1 MNWDKPARKVAINA
15 VLSSINVEIPLRKNS
30 FIKKTYNL
38 TLGESMKIIR
48 DQRAFRVSLL
58 TLATASILGGLATQV
73 AAQTGA
79 LEEVIVTAERRSQSL
94 QDVPISITT
103 FNEAL
108 INEGNIISMEDVA
121 LRTPNFKM
129 TAFNI
134 TEPQLFLRGIGN
146 TNDSSGSDP
155 AVAVFIDDVY
165 LGRPSGASTDLYDLE
180 RIEVL
185 RGPQGTLYGRNA
197 AGGAIN
203 IYTKK
208 PQQEFEAKVGLTAG
222 NYSLGNLRAY
232 VNGPLSD
239 TIAGKFTMNVRKR
252 DGFAKNIN
260 TGQELEDEDTKSV
273 RGQLLIS
280 ASESVDVLL
289 GFDYADID
297 TSGNNR
303 FLTNLEISDYPGV
316 VTPLYPTYL
325 ARSQAAND
333 AIGNNPRKSNHDEEQ
348 YSNKE
353 ILGLQARVDVDLD
366 WAVLTSITAY
376 RESESE
382 WWQALNPQ
390 LSARLGGTGLQEVD
404 DGAEQEAEQWS
415 QELRLAGDTDNLKW
429 VAGLYYFSEEVQRF
443 ERFNTWWD
451 PASHLA
457 VLGDGTADFFQ
468 NSENDSF
475 AVFGQFTYN
484 VTEALALTFGA
495 RYTDDEKSID
505 NDTAAPVPNSS
516 PVFASGV
523 PLFSP
528 PYSVSASDSWSE
540 TTVRAS
546 VDYHFTDDHMVYA
559 TYSEGFKSGAFNG
572 TQRYPELAAVPIEP
586 ELATNYEIGFK
597 TQWMDD
603 RVRINANYFDLD
615 YENLQ
620 VWVLTNSVLTAS
632 NAQAASDGI
641 EAEVA
646 FVFSDNF
653 KLTGSYATLDAK
665 FTEGSNAGKDLPRAP
680 ETSWSVMADLGFP
693 MANGASLDFLA
704 TVSYTDEFHFEVD
717 NDPRGLQEDVTIW
730 DASATYTAPNEQWD
744 ASLWGKN
751 LSDELYSTHHID
763 GSYIG
768 ATRIF
773 APPRTYGLSVNFYWK

>member
-1 MNWDKPARKVAINA
+1 M
-15 VLSSINVEIPLRKNS
+15 
-30 FIKKTYNL
+30 KKIMSHGAL
-38 TLGESMKIIR
+38 
-48 DQRAFRVSLL
+48 RVSAL
-58 TLATASILGGLATQV
+58 TLATAAAVGGASG
-73 AAQTGA
+73 AYAQSGA

-94 QDVPISITT
+94 QDVPLSITT
-103 FNEAL
+103 FTEEL

-203 IYTKK
+203 IFTKK

-222 NYSLGNLRAY
+222 NYNLGNLRAY

-239 TIAGKFTMNVRKR
+239 SVAGKLTMNVRQR
-252 DGFAKNIN
+252 DGFAENIT
-260 TGQELEDEDTKSV
+260 TGQDLEDEDTMSL
-273 RGQLLIS
+273 RGQLLFS
-280 ASESVDVLL
+280 PTDKVDVLV
-289 GFDYADID
+289 GFDWADID

-303 FLTNLEISDYPGV
+303 FLTNLEIDNYPGV
-316 VTPLYPTYL
+316 IPALYPTYYQRGVASNEL
-325 ARSQAAND
+325 
-333 AIGNNPRKSNHDEEQ
+333 IGNDPRKANHEELQ
-348 YSNKE
+348 YSKKE
-353 ILGLQARVDVDLD
+353 ILGVQARIDVDFD

-376 RESESE
+376 RESESS

-390 LSARLGGTGLQEVD
+390 LSARLGGFGLQEVD
-404 DGAEQEAEQWS
+404 DGAEQEAQQFS
-415 QELRLAGDTDNLKW
+415 QEFRLAGESENLNW
-429 VAGLYYFSEEVQRF
+429 VGGVYFFSEEVDRF
-443 ERFNTWWD
+443 ERFTTWWD
-451 PASHLA
+451 PTSHLA
-457 VLGDGTADFFQ
+457 VLGDGTADFIQ
-468 NSENDSF
+468 SSENDSF

-484 VTEALALTFGA
+484 VTDALSLTLGA

-546 VDYHFTDDHMVYA
+546 VDYHITEDHMIYA

-572 TQRYPELAAVPIEP
+572 TQRYSELAQVPIAP
-586 ELATNYEIGFK
+586 ELATNYEVGFK
-597 TQWMDD
+597 TQWLND
-603 RVRINANYFDLD
+603 RLRINANYFDLD

-641 EAEVA
+641 EAEMAV
-646 FVFSDNF
+646 VFTDNF
-653 KLTGSYATLDAK
+653 KITGSFATLDAK
-665 FTEGSNAGKDLPRAP
+665 FTEGSNAGNDLPRAP
-680 ETSWSVMADLGFP
+680 ETSWSIMADLSVP
-693 MANGASLDFLA
+693 MANGASLDLLA
-704 TVSYTDEFHFEVD
+704 TASYTDEFHFEVD
-717 NDPRGLQEDVTIW
+717 NDPRGLQEDVTVW
-730 DASATYTAPNEQWD
+730 DASATYRAANEAWD
-744 ASLWGKN
+744 LSVWGKN
-751 LSDELYSTHHID
+751 LSDELYATHHID

-773 APPRTYGLSVNFYWK
+773 APPRTYGVSVNYYWK

>member
-1 MNWDKPARKVAINA
+1 MKKITSHGA
-15 VLSSINVEIPLRKNS
+15 LRFS
-30 FIKKTYNL
+30 
-38 TLGESMKIIR
+38 
-48 DQRAFRVSLL
+48 AL
-58 TLATASILGGLATQV
+58 TLATA
-73 AAQTGA
+73 AAINGAAGAYAQSGA

-94 QDVPISITT
+94 QEVPISITT
-103 FNEAL
+103 FTEEL

-203 IYTKK
+203 MYTKK
-208 PQQEFEAKVGLTAG
+208 PQEAFEAKVGFSAG
-222 NYSLGNLRAY
+222 NYGLANLRAY
-232 VNGPLSD
+232 VNGAVSD
-239 TIAGKFTMNVRKR
+239 GVAGKLTMNVRNR
-252 DGFAKNIN
+252 HGFAENIT
-260 TGQELEDEDTKSV
+260 TGQDLEDESTNSL
-273 RGQLLIS
+273 RGQLLFTPTDN
-280 ASESVDVLL
+280 VDVLL
-289 GFDYADID
+289 GFDWADID

-303 FLTNLEISDYPGV
+303 FLTNLDIDNYPGV
-316 VTPLYPTYL
+316 IPALYPTYL
-325 ARSQAAND
+325 ARGLAANEL
-333 AIGNNPRKSNHDEEQ
+333 IGNDPRKSNHEELQ
-348 YSNKE
+348 YSKKK

-376 RESESE
+376 RESESS

-390 LSARLGGTGLQEVD
+390 LSARLGGFGLQEVD
-404 DGAEQEAEQWS
+404 DGAEQEAEQFS
-415 QELRLAGDTDNLKW
+415 QELRLAGESDSLKW
-429 VAGLYYFSEEVQRF
+429 VVGAYFFDENVQRA
-443 ERFNTWWD
+443 ERFTTWWD
-451 PASHLA
+451 PTSHLA
-457 VLGDGTADFFQ
+457 VLGDGTVDFFQ
-468 NSENDSF
+468 NSDNESF
-475 AVFGQFTYN
+475 ALFGQFTYN
-484 VTEALALTFGA
+484 LTDSLGLTLGA

-505 NDTAAPVPNSS
+505 NDTAAPVPNAS
-516 PVFASGV
+516 PVFPSGV
-523 PLFSP
+523 PLFGP
-528 PYSVSASDSWSE
+528 AYSVSASDSWSE

-546 VDYHFTDDHMVYA
+546 LDYRITDDHMIYA

-597 TQWMDD
+597 TQWLND
-603 RVRINANYFDLD
+603 RLRINANYFDLD

-646 FVFSDNF
+646 VVFTDNF
-653 KLTGSYATLDAK
+653 KVTGSFATLDAK
-665 FTEGSNAGKDLPRAP
+665 FTEGSNAGNDLPRAP
-680 ETSWSVMADLGFP
+680 ETSWSIMADLSLP
-693 MANGASLDFLA
+693 MASGASIDLLA
-704 TVSYTDEFHFEVD
+704 TASYTDEFHFEVD
-717 NDPRGLQEDVTIW
+717 NDPRGLQEDVTVW
-730 DASATYTAPNEQWD
+730 DASATYTAANEAWD
-744 ASLWGKN
+744 FAVWGKN

-773 APPRTYGLSVNFYWK
+773 APPRTYGFSFNFYWK

>member
-1 MNWDKPARKVAINA
+1 MNFSSYKEQQALTILIKLVATYAKGAPVKKVIKSGMKDVGVASLASTVALLGA
-15 VLSSINVEIPLRKNS
+15 V
-30 FIKKTYNL
+30 
-38 TLGESMKIIR
+38 GE
-48 DQRAFRVSLL
+48 A
-58 TLATASILGGLATQV
+58 
-73 AAQTGA
+73 AAQQSSA
-79 LEEVIVTAERRSQSL
+79 LEEVIVTAERRAQSL
-94 QDVPISITT
+94 QDVPISITS
-103 FNEAL
+103 FSEEL
-108 INEGNIISMEDVA
+108 INEGGIISMEDVA

-155 AVAVFIDDVY
+155 AVAVFVDDVY

-203 IYTKK
+203 IFTKK
-208 PQQEFEAKVGLTAG
+208 PQQEFEAKIGLSAG

-232 VNGPLSD
+232 INGPISENL
-239 TIAGKFTMNVRKR
+239 AGKLTMNIRKR
-252 DGFAKNIN
+252 DGYAENIN

-273 RGQLLIS
+273 RGQLLFTPTDN
-280 ASESVDVLL
+280 VDVLL

-303 FLTNLEISDYPGV
+303 YITNLEISDYPGV
-316 VTPLYPTYL
+316 VAPLYPTYYE
-325 ARSQAAND
+325 RGVAANNLL
-333 AIGNNPRKSNHDEEQ
+333 GNDPRKSNHDDIQ

-353 ILGLQARVDVDLD
+353 ILGFLGRVDVDLS
-366 WAVLTSITAY
+366 WATFTSITAY
-376 RESESE
+376 RESESS

-390 LSARLGGTGLQEVD
+390 LSARLGGQGLQEVD
-404 DGAEQEAEQWS
+404 DGADQEAEQFS
-415 QELRLAGDTDNLKW
+415 QEFRLSGESDRLKW

-443 ERFNTWWD
+443 ERFHTWWD
-451 PASHLA
+451 PTSHLA
-457 VLGDGTADFFQ
+457 ILGDGVADFYQ
-468 NSENDSF
+468 DSENDSF
-475 AVFGQFTYN
+475 AVFGQATWN
-484 VTEALALTFGA
+484 VTDSLALTLGA

-528 PYSVSASDSWSE
+528 PYSVSAEDSWSE
-540 TTVRAS
+540 TTIRAT
-546 VDYHFTDDHMVYA
+546 VDYHFTDDHMIYA

-586 ELATNYEIGFK
+586 ELATNYEVGFK
-597 TQWMDD
+597 TQWLDD
-603 RVRINANYFDLD
+603 RLRINANYFDLD

-620 VWVLTNSVLTAS
+620 VWVLTNSVLEAS
-632 NAQAASDGI
+632 NAQAASDGV

-646 FVFSDNF
+646 VVFGEN
-653 KLTGSYATLDAK
+653 LTITGAFATLDAK
-665 FTEGSNAGKDLPRAP
+665 FTEGSNSGNDLPRAP
-680 ETSWSVMADLGFP
+680 ETSWSLMADLGFP

-730 DASATYTAPNEQWD
+730 DASATYTSSGGNWD
-744 ASLWGKN
+744 ASVWGKN

-773 APPRTYGLSVNFYWK
+773 APPRTYGVSVNYYWK

>member
-1 MNWDKPARKVAINA
+1 MKKITNHG
-15 VLSSINVEIPLRKNS
+15 VL
-30 FIKKTYNL
+30 
-38 TLGESMKIIR
+38 
-48 DQRAFRVSLL
+48 RVSA
-58 TLATASILGGLATQV
+58 LALAAAAVTGGAATG
-73 AAQTGA
+73 AFAQAGA

-103 FNEAL
+103 FTEEL
-108 INEGNIISMEDVA
+108 INEGGIIAMEDVA

-208 PQQEFEAKVGLTAG
+208 PQDEFEAKVGLTAG
-222 NYSLGNLRAY
+222 NYNLGNLRAY

-239 TIAGKFTMNVRKR
+239 NLAGKLTINVRKR
-252 DGFAKNIN
+252 DGFAENIT
-260 TGQELEDEDTKSV
+260 TGQDLEDEDTKSV
-273 RGQLLIS
+273 RGQLLFTPTDN
-280 ASESVDVLL
+280 VDILL
-289 GFDYADID
+289 GFDWADID

-303 FLTNLEISDYPGV
+303 FLTNLDIDNYPGV
-316 VTPLYPTYL
+316 IPTLYPTYRDRGIASNAL
-325 ARSQAAND
+325 INND
-333 AIGNNPRKSNHDEEQ
+333 PRKANHEELQ
-348 YSNKE
+348 YSKKE
-353 ILGLQARVDVDLD
+353 ILGLQARVDIDLD

-376 RESESE
+376 RESESS

-390 LSARLGGTGLQEVD
+390 LSARLGGFGLQEVD
-404 DGAEQEAEQWS
+404 DGAAQEADQFS
-415 QELRLAGDTDNLKW
+415 QEFRLAGASDNLNW
-429 VAGLYYFSEEVQRF
+429 VAGAYFFTEEVTRA
-443 ERFNTWWD
+443 ERFTTWWD
-451 PASHLA
+451 PTSHLA
-457 VLGDGTADFFQ
+457 VLGDGTADFYQ
-468 NSENDSF
+468 NSENESF
-475 AVFGQFTYN
+475 ALFGQFTYN
-484 VTEALALTFGA
+484 LTDALAVTLGA

-528 PYSVSASDSWSE
+528 PYSVSASESWSE

-546 VDYHFTDDHMVYA
+546 VDYKITEDHMIYA

-572 TQRYPELAAVPIEP
+572 TQRYAELAEVPIEP

-597 TQWMDD
+597 TQWLND
-603 RVRINANYFDLD
+603 RLRVNANYFDLD

-632 NAQAASDGI
+632 NAQAESSGI
-641 EAEVA
+641 EAEMAV
-646 FVFSDNF
+646 VFTDNF
-653 KLTGSYATLDAK
+653 KITGSFATLDAK
-665 FTEGSNAGKDLPRAP
+665 FTEGSNSGNDLPRAP
-680 ETSWSVMADLGFP
+680 ETSWSIMADLSVP
-693 MANGASLDFLA
+693 MANGAVLDMLA
-704 TVSYTDEFHFEVD
+704 TASYTDEFHFEVD
-717 NDPRGLQEDVTIW
+717 NDPRGLQEDVTVW
-730 DASATYTAPNEQWD
+730 DASATYRPANEAWD
-744 ASLWGKN
+744 VSVWGKN

-773 APPRTYGLSVNFYWK
+773 APPRTYGVSLNYYWK